1 MHSSLARELC
11 ISYHGASPCRGMKYC
26 WKWNSFFLKK
36 MKRGWTFLCLLML
49 VLVAEANPVDV
60 KRAKATAL
68 KVLGGTDVHSVA
80 MVQTGETRRAADAAE
95 PAYYVFVREEGAGF
109 VIVSGDDALPEL
121 VAYSDQTSFPSE
133 GEIHPAL
140 SGFLDTYASMVEA
153 VRNGEEVVTMSQR
166 VDAAVPVVEP
176 LCKTQWSQGNPY
188 NALCPLDEGK
198 RSMVG
203 CVALAMAQIMKYH
216 EWPLHGTGKVSYT
229 PSTVKELQVVDFS
242 QSTYQW
248 KVMLNTTAELKADA
262 EAAEAVAKLCY
273 DCGVSSR
280 MEYGAEESGTYD
292 DYAIQ
297 SMYENFGYKASTIQ
311 ILYRDCFATQQ
322 EWNAIWKA
330 ELDAGRPILYSGLS
344 KSGGHEFIIDGYD
357 SNGFVHVNWGWG
369 GDFDAFYDIA
379 ILDATPAM
387 SFTDAQAMI
396 VGIEPDYTGTDR
408 VHAPVIPFM
417 ASSFSLS
424 KSVTLNKDRLINVK
438 EIYNRSRS
446 AQTWFFGVGLFDVE
460 GNMLANLTKNETSH
474 SIPSMKG
481 LTQTMVIF
489 NIPSNTPDGEY
500 VLSVI
505 FRPKNSDEWLFPNVV
520 GGAGKNRVYVKVHD
534 GVADVHDGTVPIYNI
549 CVDDED
555 STTGEVVSHQYY
567 DMMGHPLKNAP
578 KGVVLEVKTFSNGEK
593 RTRKVFF

>member
-1 MHSSLARELC
+1 
-11 ISYHGASPCRGMKYC
+11 
-26 WKWNSFFLKK
+26 
-36 MKRGWTFLCLLML
+36 ML

-567 DMMGHPLKNAP
+567 DMMGRPLKNAP

-593 RTRKVFF
+593 KARKVLF

>member
-1 MHSSLARELC
+1 
-11 ISYHGASPCRGMKYC
+11 
-26 WKWNSFFLKK
+26 
-36 MKRGWTFLCLLML
+36 MKRGWIFLCLLML
-49 VLVAEANPVDV
+49 VLVADANPVDV
-60 KRAKATAL
+60 KRAKATAQ

-280 MEYGAEESGTYD
+280 LEYGAEESGTYD

-520 GGAGKNRVYVKVHD
+520 GGAEKNRVYVKVHD

-567 DMMGHPLKNAP
+567 DMMGRPLKNAP
-578 KGVVLEVKTFSNGEK
+578 KGLVLDVKTFSNGEK
-593 RTRKVFF
+593 KARKVLF

>member
-1 MHSSLARELC
+1 
-11 ISYHGASPCRGMKYC
+11 
-26 WKWNSFFLKK
+26 
-36 MKRGWTFLCLLML
+36 MKRGWIFLCLLML
-49 VLVAEANPVDV
+49 VLVADANPVDV
-60 KRAKATAL
+60 KRAKVTAQ

-567 DMMGHPLKNAP
+567 DMMGRPLKNAP

-593 RTRKVFF
+593 RTRKVLF

>member
-1 MHSSLARELC
+1 
-11 ISYHGASPCRGMKYC
+11 
-26 WKWNSFFLKK
+26 
-36 MKRGWTFLCLLML
+36 MKRGWIFLCLLML

-555 STTGEVVSHQYY
+555 STMGEVVSHQYY
-567 DMMGHPLKNAP
+567 DMMGRPLKNAP

-593 RTRKVFF
+593 RTRKVLF

>member
-1 MHSSLARELC
+1 
-11 ISYHGASPCRGMKYC
+11 
-26 WKWNSFFLKK
+26 

-567 DMMGHPLKNAP
+567 DMMGRPLKNAP

-593 RTRKVFF
+593 KARKVLF

>member
-1 MHSSLARELC
+1 
-11 ISYHGASPCRGMKYC
+11 
-26 WKWNSFFLKK
+26 
-36 MKRGWTFLCLLML
+36 MKRGWIFLCLLML
-49 VLVAEANPVDV
+49 VLVADANPVDV
-60 KRAKATAL
+60 KRAKATAQ

-80 MVQTGETRRAADAAE
+80 MVHTGETRRAEDAAE
-95 PAYYVFVREEGAGF
+95 PAYYVLVREEGAGF

-520 GGAGKNRVYVKVHD
+520 GGAEKNRVYVKVHD

-567 DMMGHPLKNAP
+567 DMMGRPLKNAP

-593 RTRKVFF
+593 RTRKVLF